1 MPAPA
6 TSTYARL
13 DAMLTRLE
21 AKLGAPEVHAFCLGA
36 VTSASRHLGPQPLLG
51 RILGS
56 DRGVREDEGLP
67 KEHIQA
73 LFDHW
78 RTLTE
83 DREAGRARLAPLAVS
98 VTSTAAHDL
107 VSAVK
112 RRCRE
117 LTWYVRGV
125 HAAGDDPIES
135 DPAGRDGLE
144 AIVSASACL
153 ALYVALLER
162 PATGGAA
169 ELEETSRALRALLAT
184 VDDLI
189 TDLVELSR
197 TSMNRREP

>member
-21 AKLGAPEVHAFCLGA
+21 AKLGAPEVHALCLGA
-36 VTSASRHLGPQPLLG
+36 VTSASRHLGPQPLIG
-51 RILGS
+51 RIFGGH
-56 DRGVREDEGLP
+56 RGVRGDEDLP
-67 KEHIQA
+67 NEHIQA

-98 VTSTAAHDL
+98 VTSTARDL
-107 VSAVK
+107 LSVVK
-112 RRCRE
+112 QRRRE

-153 ALYVALLER
+153 SLYVALEL
-162 PATGGAA
+162 PTTGSAA
-169 ELEETSRALRALLAT
+169 AFEETSRALRALLAT

-197 TSMNRREP
+197 VSVTRRQP